1 LPKLAQSSTFVETPF
16 PMIRFATL
24 SLVVLIFGI
33 SGCVTYSPFTEPM
46 LTEFKLDNKN
56 IKSVQFYL
64 SEEILMYRIQQE
76 QALGKQ
82 DGAFVKST
90 GGVSEKIRIKRKT
103 PCVVERIDKD
113 GFFYVRFEEGKDK
126 VLKFRRADNNRYYL
140 ATEIINNRH
149 QISYGGE
156 LYYVNTPS
164 LISFLMVRIRNEK
177 GSSNTRSITGK
188 RAN

>member
-1 LPKLAQSSTFVETPF
+1 
-16 PMIRFATL
+16 MNRF
-24 SLVVLIFGI
+24 SLLFLTALIFGI
-33 SGCVTYSPFTEPM
+33 SACVTYSPFTESM
-46 LTEFKLDNKN
+46 LTEFKLDTKN

-64 SEEILMYRIQQE
+64 SDEILMYRIQEQ

-82 DGAFVKST
+82 DGAFVKSS
-90 GGVSEKIRIKRKT
+90 GGVSEKIRIKSKT

-126 VLKFRRADNNRYYL
+126 VLKFRRSDNNRYYL

-164 LISFLMVRIRNEK
+164 LISFIMVRIQNEK
-177 GSSNTRSITGK
+177 GSSTTRSITGK